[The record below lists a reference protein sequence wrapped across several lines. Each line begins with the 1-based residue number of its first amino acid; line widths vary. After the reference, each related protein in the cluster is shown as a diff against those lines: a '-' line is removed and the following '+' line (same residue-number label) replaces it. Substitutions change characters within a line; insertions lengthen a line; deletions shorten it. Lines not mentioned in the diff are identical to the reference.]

1 MATEIAGVRRAIS
14 EPHKTGVTLHVIG
27 VGKRRA
33 EAGIA
38 AVVAAESPDAILAIG
53 FCGGADSALRTGDL
67 HVADVFHSVDRS
79 EPIVADP
86 SLTGRAKAWADR
98 STNRLVW
105 GPSVTV
111 DAVAGARSK
120 RAVHAATGA
129 VSINM
134 EDYWAA
140 NAAAGCGIPF
150 ASVRAVLDDAED
162 EIPGC
167 LAFSGDGIMA
177 VLRGLALH
185 PGSFP
190 DLIRLSRKAVIARN
204 RLSDCVAGLLEA
216 TPAPSAAAAPSAP

>member
-1 MATEIAGVRRAIS
+1 MATEIAGVRRAIG

-38 AVVAAESPDAILAIG
+38 AVAATSPEAIVAIG
-53 FCGGADSALRTGDL
+53 FCGGADLALRTGDL

-79 EPIVADP
+79 EPIAADP

-98 STNRLVW
+98 SANRLVC

-111 DAVAGARSK
+111 DAVAGAQSK
-120 RAVHAATGA
+120 RAVRAESGA

-140 NAAAGCGIPF
+140 SAAAGYGIPF
-150 ASVRAVLDDAED
+150 ASVRAVLDAAGD
-162 EIPGC
+162 EIPAYLGD
-167 LAFSGDGIMA
+167 SGDAIIG
-177 VLRGLALH
+177 VLRGLATH
-185 PGSFP
+185 PGSLP
-190 DLIRLSRKAVIARN
+190 GLVRLSRKAQIARS
-204 RLSDCVAGLLEA
+204 RLADCVAGLLEA
-216 TPAPSAAAAPSAP
+216 GLAPSATAARLSP